1 MTESE
6 SVALLEIV
14 PKAKFQEAG
23 AHHLYSFTVP
33 VLRSSSGLERE
44 VEVSDLSHLAE
55 TRSKHVSETKSL
67 ASEGCLAE
75 AHAGESRPT
84 VGGQGGR
91 MFMRR
96 EQ

>member
-1 MTESE
+1 MF
-6 SVALLEIV
+6 

-23 AHHLYSFTVP
+23 AHYLYSFTAP

-44 VEVSDLSHLAE
+44 VEVGALSHPAE
-55 TRSKHVSETKSL
+55 PRSKHVSETKSL
-67 ASEGCLAE
+67 ASEGGLAE
-75 AHAGESRPT
+75 EHAGESRRA